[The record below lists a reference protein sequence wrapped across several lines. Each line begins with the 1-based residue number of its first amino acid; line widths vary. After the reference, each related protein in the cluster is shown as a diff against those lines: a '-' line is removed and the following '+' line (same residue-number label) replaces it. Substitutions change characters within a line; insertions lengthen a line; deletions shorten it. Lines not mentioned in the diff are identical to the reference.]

1 MISKNKIAYLKSL
14 ADRKTRHELGRF
26 LVEGKKAIL
35 EVINSDF
42 RIVEGFLVHD
52 FLNPLQKNFPCEL
65 ISETELKKI
74 TSLTSNRD
82 GVVVVEMPE
91 NNFFENRS
99 KFSLVLDGINDPGN
113 LGTIIRIA
121 DWYGISEII
130 ASPDTV
136 DIYNSK
142 TLMATMGSFT
152 RVRVIYT
159 DLVQFLSEQKGQ
171 KIYGALLAGKN
182 LHTTNLLPEGF
193 LIIGNEANGI
203 RPNIQKF
210 ITEKITI
217 PRFGGAES
225 LNAWVATGII
235 VDRIMGK

>member
-42 RIVEGFLVHD
+42 RIVEAFLVHD

-65 ISETELKKI
+65 ISESDLKKI

-142 TLMATMGSFT
+142 TLMATMG
-152 RVRVIYT
+152 
-159 DLVQFLSEQKGQ
+159 
-171 KIYGALLAGKN
+171 
-182 LHTTNLLPEGF
+182 
-193 LIIGNEANGI
+193 
-203 RPNIQKF
+203 
-210 ITEKITI
+210 
-217 PRFGGAES
+217 
-225 LNAWVATGII
+225 
-235 VDRIMGK
+235 